1 MKPAFPLFLL
11 GLALGTAATLAL
23 RHFHSAPLPG
33 NAELQLGSVSSGYRP
48 SPIAYSTPSAP
59 YATRAD
65 ALRALLVHLPAADYP
80 RLLASFSSAA
90 PDNNDERR
98 LRQIA
103 FDSWIDLDPAAAAR
117 WASSGGKDLRAPA
130 LQAVRAWAALD
141 APAAAAWACSLRDAE
156 AAAALAGPALVALA
170 AQDSARAIAL
180 ATSRDDAFRDA
191 VLPALLTALAE
202 ADPAATVRAFA
213 PSLWKGGAGFQTLRG
228 PLSAWARR
236 DPEGL
241 VLWLGTQP
249 NGLLGYATNDLV
261 RTPAERRALVLALAA
276 HPELPR
282 SRESMREVFTKWG
295 RAQPTEALAWLDQL
309 GDPALRVSL
318 LHAASFT
325 YNKPE
330 HPELPLPFVLA
341 LPAGRDR
348 TEKLGQLLS
357 DWSRL
362 DRPAAQA
369 WMAAHNDPG
378 VAAAAYTIQA
388 SLLATI
394 AHDEP
399 ATALAEWKAL
409 TDPRA
414 QKAALAPIVQAWGKT
429 DPAAALQW
437 GAEQQR
443 ALGGDVAATVD
454 SSLLLA
460 WAQRAPEAAL
470 HWTESLALELK
481 AGGKDHYRY
490 LFDSFDSDYTGRS
503 RAASADLLTKIQ
515 DPTLRTETLT
525 RHVQAWLVKDPA
537 AVRAWL
543 ESSTALTPA
552 EAAALL
558 QAR

>member
-1 MKPAFPLFLL
+1 MKPAFRLFLL

-23 RHFHSAPLPG
+23 RRFHSAPLPG
-33 NAELQLGSVSSGYRP
+33 NAELQLGSFSSGDRP
-48 SPIAYSTPSAP
+48 SPVAYSTPSAP
-59 YATRAD
+59 YAARAD
-65 ALRALLVHLPAADYP
+65 AIRAFVASLPAAEFP
-80 RLLASFSSAA
+80 RLLATFDS
-90 PDNNDERR
+90 DVDQNECR

-103 FDSWIDLDPAAAAR
+103 FDSWVDVDPAAAAR
-117 WASSGGKDLRAPA
+117 WAAAGGKPLRDLA
-130 LQAVRAWAALD
+130 LQAVRAWAELD
-141 APAAAAWACSLRDAE
+141 APAAAAWACSLSDAE
-156 AAAALAGPALVALA
+156 AAVMLASPSLVALA

-180 ATSRDDAFRDA
+180 ANSRDDAFRDA

-213 PSLWKGGAGFQTLRG
+213 PSIWKGGAGFQTLRG

-236 DPEGL
+236 DPDGL

-249 NGLLGYATNDLV
+249 NGLLGYAMNDLV

-276 HPELPR
+276 HPELPL
-282 SRESMREVFTKWG
+282 SRESLREVFPKWG
-295 RAQPTEALAWLDQL
+295 RAQPAEALAWLNQL
-309 GDPALRVSL
+309 DDAALRVSL
-318 LHAASFT
+318 LSAASFS

-341 LPAGRDR
+341 LPVGRDR

-378 VAAAAYTIQA
+378 VAAAAYTVQA

-399 ATALAEWKAL
+399 ATAVAEWRAL
-409 TDPRA
+409 SDPRA
-414 QKAALAPIVQAWGKT
+414 QKAAVAPIVQAWGKS

-443 ALGGDVAATVD
+443 ALGGDVASTLD
-454 SSLLLA
+454 SMLLLA
-460 WAQRAPEAAL
+460 WAQKEPETAL
-470 HWTESLALELK
+470 RWTEPWVLAIK
-481 AGGKDHYRY
+481 ASGKPTYTY
-490 LFDSFDSDYTGRS
+490 LFDAFGSDYTGRS
-503 RAASADLLTKIQ
+503 RAASADLLTRIQ
-515 DPTLRTETLT
+515 DPALRTETLT
-525 RHVQAWLVKDPA
+525 RHVQAWLTKDPA
-537 AVRAWL
+537 AAKTWL
-543 ESSTALTPA
+543 ESHDAITPA
-552 EAAALL
+552 QAAALL
-558 QAR
+558 QSH

>member
-1 MKPAFPLFLL
+1 MKPAFRLFLL
-11 GLALGTAATLAL
+11 GLALGTASTLAL
-23 RHFHSAPLPG
+23 RRFNSAQLPG
-33 NAELQLGSVSSGYRP
+33 NAELQLGSVSSGDRP

-59 YATRAD
+59 YAARAD
-65 ALRALLVHLPAADYP
+65 ALRAFVASLPTAEFP
-80 RLLASFSSAA
+80 HLLATFTSDS
-90 PDNNDERR
+90 DQNERR
-98 LRQIA
+98 LCQIA
-103 FDSWIDLDPAAAAR
+103 FDSWVDLDPAAATR
-117 WASSGGKDLRAPA
+117 WAAAGGKPLRDLA
-130 LQAVRAWAALD
+130 LQAVRAWAELD
-141 APAAAAWACSLRDAE
+141 APAAAAWACALPDAE
-156 AAAALAGPALVALA
+156 AAAMLANPSLVALA

-180 ATSRDDAFRDA
+180 ANSRDDAFRDA

-213 PSLWKGGAGFQTLRG
+213 PALWKGGAGFQTLRG

-236 DPEGL
+236 DPDGL
-241 VLWLGTQP
+241 VLWMAAQP
-249 NGLLGYATNDLV
+249 GGLLGYAMNDLV
-261 RTPAERRALVLALAA
+261 RDPAERRALVLALAA

-282 SRESMREVFTKWG
+282 SRESLREVFTKWG

-348 TEKLGQLLS
+348 TERLGQLLS

-362 DRPAAQA
+362 DRPATQA
-369 WMAAHNDPG
+369 WMAAQNDPG
-378 VAAAAYTIQA
+378 VAAAAYTVQA

-399 ATALAEWKAL
+399 ATAVAEWRAL
-409 TDPRA
+409 SDPRA
-414 QKAALAPIVQAWGKT
+414 QKAALDPIVQAWGKS

-443 ALGGDVAATVD
+443 ALGGDVASTLD
-454 SSLLLA
+454 SMLLLA
-460 WAQRAPEAAL
+460 WAQKEPETAL
-470 HWTESLALELK
+470 RWTEPWVLAIK
-481 AGGKDHYRY
+481 ASGKPTYTY
-490 LFDSFDSDYTGRS
+490 LFDAFGSDYTGRS

-515 DPTLRTETLT
+515 DPALRTETLT

-537 AVRAWL
+537 AAKTWL
-543 ESSTALTPA
+543 ESNDALTPA
-552 EAAALL
+552 QAAALL
-558 QAR
+558 QSH